1 MQIFYFLSKF
11 LPTLIYPAGLTCL
24 LLVAALVLRHHDRW
38 RNGLIIVALVTLWL
52 GGHRVVS
59 MALVRSL
66 EWQYPSLDPA
76 QVPPSDAI
84 VVLGGCTQQQ
94 LPPRPTHEVG
104 EAGDRMIYAARLY
117 REGVAP
123 MIIVSG
129 ARGPFSAPGRVPES
143 EAMTKLL
150 VFFGV
155 PRDAII
161 LEGASLNT
169 YENGIECARILEAR
183 GMDEIVL
190 VTSAMHMPRSVAI
203 FKKYNLVITPAPT
216 DYLATEPDW
225 EYYTQP
231 NLGVQLLNLLPRSD
245 HLDMTSRA
253 LKEII
258 GTLIYGL
265 RGWL

>member
-1 MQIFYFLSKF
+1 MQIFYVLSKF

-24 LLVAALVLRHHDRW
+24 LLLATLLLRHHDRW
-38 RNGLIIVALVTLWL
+38 RNGLIIVALVTLWF

-66 EWQYPSLDPA
+66 ERQYPSLDPA
-76 QVPPSDAI
+76 EIPPADAI
-84 VVLGGCTQQQ
+84 VVLGGGTRRQ
-94 LPPRPTHEVG
+94 LPPRPTNEVT
-104 EAGDRMIYAARLY
+104 EAGDRVIYAARLY
-117 REGVAP
+117 RDGVAP
-123 MIIVSG
+123 VIIVSG
-129 ARGPFSAPGRVPES
+129 SGDPLSAPGGVPAS
-143 EAMTKLL
+143 EAMAELL

-155 PRDAII
+155 PRDAIV
-161 LEGASLNT
+161 LESTSLNT
-169 YENGIECARILEAR
+169 YENGVECARILEAR

-203 FKKYNLVITPAPT
+203 FEKYDLVITPAPT
-216 DYLATEPDW
+216 DYLTTEPDW
-225 EYYTQP
+225 EYYTQL

-253 LKEII
+253 LKELI
-258 GTLIYGL
+258 GTGIYAL

>member
-1 MQIFYFLSKF
+1 MQTFYFLSKF

-24 LLVAALVLRHHDRW
+24 LLVVALVLRHHDRW
-38 RNGLIIVALVTLWL
+38 RNGLIIVAMVTLWL
-52 GGHRVVS
+52 GGHRIVS
-59 MALVRSL
+59 IALVGSL

-76 QVPPSDAI
+76 EVPPADAI
-84 VVLGGCTQQQ
+84 IVLGGGTQLQ

-123 MIIVSG
+123 IVIVSG
-129 ARGPFSAPGRVPES
+129 ARGPFSTPGSVPEA
-143 EAMTKLL
+143 EAMTELL
-150 VFFGV
+150 VFMGV

-161 LEGASLNT
+161 LESASLNT
-169 YENGIECARILEAR
+169 YENGVECARILEER
-183 GMDEIVL
+183 SMDEVVL
-190 VTSAMHMPRSVAI
+190 VTSAMHMPRSMAI
-203 FKKYNLVITPAPT
+203 FEKYDLAITPTPT

-225 EYYTQP
+225 EYYTQL

-258 GTLIYGL
+258 GTVIYGL

>member
-1 MQIFYFLSKF
+1 MQIFYSLSKF
-11 LPTLIYPAGLTCL
+11 LPTLVYPAGLTCL
-24 LLVAALVLRHHDRW
+24 LLLVALFLRHHDRW
-38 RNGLIIVALVTLWL
+38 RNGLIIVALITLWL
-52 GGHRVVS
+52 SGHRVVS

-76 QVPPSDAI
+76 DVPPADAI
-84 VVLGGCTQQQ
+84 VVLGGGTQLQ

-104 EAGDRMIYAARLY
+104 EAGDRTIYAARLY

-123 MIIVSG
+123 VIIVSG
-129 ARGPFSAPGRVPES
+129 AGDPFSAPGGVPES
-143 EAMTKLL
+143 EAMAELL

-161 LEGASLNT
+161 LESTSLNT
-169 YENGIECARILEAR
+169 YENGAECARILEAH
-183 GMDEIVL
+183 GMHGIIL
-190 VTSAMHMPRSVAI
+190 VTSAMHMPRSMAI
-203 FKKYNLVITPAPT
+203 FQKYDLVITPAPT
-216 DYLATEPDW
+216 DYLTTKPDW
-225 EYYTQP
+225 EYYTRL

-258 GTLIYGL
+258 GTAIYAL